1 MRFFTHKHR
10 CMHRVLVVEDE
21 QSLLEMMELNLQ
33 LEGYEVRTVAN
44 GRKALELVGELDQFD
59 LVILDVMLPEV
70 SGLDVCRG
78 FRAVSEIPILFL
90 SAKGTTIDRI
100 AGLKLGA
107 NDYLPKPFDLE
118 ELLLRVRVLVGK
130 RPQKT
135 MVEELQ
141 IGKMH
146 INFNA
151 VEVTNLETGEK
162 HELTKRELELLQF
175 FNQHRDEV
183 VSRDELLNSLWKNEH
198 FPTGRTID
206 NYILNFRKLFES
218 DPKNPVYFHSI
229 RGIGYK
235 FTLPE

>member
-1 MRFFTHKHR
+1 MQRI
-10 CMHRVLVVEDE
+10 LVVEDE
-21 QSLLEMMELNLQ
+21 QSLLEMIAFNLE

-44 GRKALELVGELDQFD
+44 GRKAQELANDLAQFD

-70 SGLDVCRG
+70 SGLDVCRT
-78 FRAVSEIPILFL
+78 FRAVSNVPILFL

-118 ELLLRVRVLVGK
+118 ELLLRVRVLVGNNPK
-130 RPQKT
+130 RT
-135 MVEELQ
+135 IVDELT

-146 INFNA
+146 INFGA
-151 VEVTNLETGEK
+151 VEVTNLETGQK

-183 VSRDELLNSLWKNEH
+183 VSRDELLNSLWKNDQ

-206 NYILNFRKLFES
+206 NYILNFRKLFEA
-218 DPKNPVYFHSI
+218 DPKNPIYFHSI

>member
-1 MRFFTHKHR
+1 MQRI
-10 CMHRVLVVEDE
+10 LVVEDE
-21 QSLLEMMELNLQ
+21 QSLLEMIAFNLE

-44 GRKALELVGELDQFD
+44 GRKAQELANDLAQFD

-70 SGLDVCRG
+70 SGLDVCRT
-78 FRAVSEIPILFL
+78 FRTVSKVPILFL

-118 ELLLRVRVLVGK
+118 ELLLRVRVLVGNNPK
-130 RPQKT
+130 RT
-135 MVEELQ
+135 IVDELT

-146 INFNA
+146 INFGA
-151 VEVTNLETGEK
+151 VEVTNLETGQK

-183 VSRDELLNSLWKNEH
+183 VSRDELLNSLWKNDQ

-218 DPKNPVYFHSI
+218 DPKNPIYFHSI

>member
-1 MRFFTHKHR
+1 MIAFN
-10 CMHRVLVVEDE
+10 
-21 QSLLEMMELNLQ
+21 LE

-44 GRKALELVGELDQFD
+44 GRKAQELANDLAQFD

-70 SGLDVCRG
+70 SGLDVCRT
-78 FRAVSEIPILFL
+78 FRAVSNVPILFL

-118 ELLLRVRVLVGK
+118 ELLLRVRVLVGNNPK
-130 RPQKT
+130 RT
-135 MVEELQ
+135 IVEELT

-146 INFNA
+146 INFGA
-151 VEVTNLETGEK
+151 VEVTNLETGQK

-183 VSRDELLNSLWKNEH
+183 VSRDELLNSLWKNDQ

-206 NYILNFRKLFES
+206 NYILNFRKLFEA
-218 DPKNPVYFHSI
+218 DPKNPIYFHSI